1 MNKVR
6 VKIKA
11 RLFCKQLKHDMSCI
25 SLIRYFYGKGYRVV
39 YFDKNSN
46 GFKSITSYLR
56 IRQRSDDLQ
65 SFTYRSEMSSYVFIS
80 KKLNYDAKRQSL
92 LREAA
97 HIELGHNVIDNIAG
111 NTLPMFDDADNFS
124 RYVAELH
131 SPKY

>member
-11 RLFCKQLKHDMSCI
+11 RLFCKQLKYDMSCI
-25 SLIRYFYGKGYRVV
+25 SLTRYFYGKGYRVV

-46 GFKSITSYLR
+46 SFKSIASYLH
-56 IRQRSDDLQ
+56 IHQRGDDLQ
-65 SFTYRSEMSSYVFIS
+65 SFTRRSEMSSYVFIS
-80 KKLNYDAKRQSL
+80 NNLNYDAKRQSL

-111 NTLPMFDDADNFS
+111 NTFSMFDDADNFS

-131 SPKY
+131 SPKH

>member
-1 MNKVR
+1 MNKIR

-11 RLFCKQLKHDMSCI
+11 RLFCKQVKYDMSCI
-25 SLIRYFYGKGYRVV
+25 SLIRYFYSKGYRVV

-56 IRQRSDDLQ
+56 ICQRGDDLQ
-65 SFTYRSEMSSYVFIS
+65 SFTCRIKMTSYVFIS
-80 KKLNYDAKRQSL
+80 KNLNYDAKRQSL

-97 HIELGHNVIDNIAG
+97 HIELGHNVIDNIVG
-111 NTLPMFDDADNFS
+111 NTVSMIDDADNFS
-124 RYVAELH
+124 QYIAKLH